1 MGVFIKVRV
10 KEGWLTTDQGRAL
23 AASCPVDIFRW
34 AESRL
39 LVHPEQEDE
48 CTLCELCLDLTPAG
62 AVTIC
67 KKYKEETLISR
78 GSATAGS
85 PDDN

>member
-10 KEGWLTTDQGRAL
+10 NEGWLTTDQGQAL
-23 AASCPVDIFRW
+23 TASCPVNIFRW

-39 LVHPEQEDE
+39 LVQAEQEDE
-48 CTLCELCLDLTPAG
+48 CTLCELCLDLSPAG

-67 KKYKEETLISR
+67 KKYKEETLVSR
-78 GSATAGS
+78 GSVSGGS